1 MTQKQNNMDT
11 IISSVGCLKGGWT
24 IFGEASR
31 MGKQTFFHFPS
42 YLFGE
47 VCLISIGME
56 GIEDSFLILHNIF

>member
-31 MGKQTFFHFPS
+31 MGKQTFFHF
-42 YLFGE
+42 
-47 VCLISIGME
+47 SILPLWGSLLDLNWN
-56 GIEDSFLILHNIF
+56 GRY